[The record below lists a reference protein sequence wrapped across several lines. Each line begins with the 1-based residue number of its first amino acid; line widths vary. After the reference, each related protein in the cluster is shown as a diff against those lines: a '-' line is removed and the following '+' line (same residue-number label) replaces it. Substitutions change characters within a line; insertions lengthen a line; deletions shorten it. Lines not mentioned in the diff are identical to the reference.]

1 MKLSDALGGYLYGV
15 VIAVDQLANALLK
28 GPADETISSRLNR
41 EDIVPVLGPA
51 VRVALNH
58 IDPGHTMKAAEYD
71 DLGLPAPH
79 HLPPLGRAVLESVM
93 NAGDD
98 YLALPEPTLKIAE
111 EEARLRR
118 MREAGLKACP
128 ECGRHL

>member
-1 MKLSDALGGYLYGV
+1 MTERGAVGEYLHGV
-15 VIAVDQLANALLK
+15 IVAVDQLGNALSA
-28 GPADETISSRLNR
+28 GAPDETVSSRLNR
-41 EDIVPVLGPA
+41 EDIIPLLGPI
-51 VRVALNH
+51 VRKALNA
-58 IDPGHTMKAAEYD
+58 IQPNHTGRSYEYD

-128 ECGRHL
+128 DCGRNL